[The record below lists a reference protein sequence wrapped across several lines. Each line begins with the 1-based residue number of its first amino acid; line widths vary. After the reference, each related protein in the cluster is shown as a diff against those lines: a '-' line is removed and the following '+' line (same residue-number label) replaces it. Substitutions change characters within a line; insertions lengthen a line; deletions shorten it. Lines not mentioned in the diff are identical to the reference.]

1 MAEIFLCSA
10 QGPEGFS
17 KDVVIKRI
25 RPFLADDPAFVQ
37 MFVAE
42 ARLASRLEHPNIV
55 QIFDFDRHADT
66 YYLAMEWVRGA
77 SLSEVRRR
85 CRELGRPFPPLLAA
99 HVGAQVARGLA
110 YAHRLTVRG
119 EPLNVVHRD
128 VTPHNVLLSFEGAV
142 KLGDFGIAHAG
153 QASTAPGLKGK
164 FAYMSP
170 EQSRGEPVDGRCD
183 VFALGVVLWELL
195 TGGRPFEAESD
206 LAVLRAVQ
214 QRVIAPPRRLNP
226 EVPEA
231 LDRAVMRALE
241 RDLQARWGSALELQH
256 ALDEVVMRCRTGL
269 AETDVGTF
277 LREVLDPRAEEPSVV
292 IPPAVELS
300 LSSLAPWVAPGME
313 PGSAAPDPDEAPA
326 AAPGGPPPAGTD
338 ERDDGGR
345 SPGGPGAVGAQ
356 AAQSR
361 RRRDDG
367 TPEDLFAPTWLVAHD
382 GVQAPAMAQD
392 ATAAPAPPV
401 KGRRLWPL
409 MGGALACGAAV
420 GLLLRAGVAPPPDAV
435 GESASA
441 SPGPQRSAGF
451 QDVTAVLPEAPIPR
465 PPSLAAD
472 ARMPGAVVQ
481 GPLELPADRA
491 TRASRDGLLIDW
503 AGVALGPGED
513 GPVRWARAE
522 GQETWS
528 TSSVAGRAGG
538 PVEPAVALT
547 SGADSGSP
555 SRRRGRGGTE
565 PASSGAGAGRHSG
578 LVVLDVFPVAEL
590 RVDGKPRGEVRGRR
604 SLRLSPGVRTIH
616 LIHPNRSATFEVEV
630 KAGATHQV
638 KFNAFRPAS

>member
-256 ALDEVVMRCRTGL
+256 ALDEVVLRCRTGI

-277 LREVLDPRAEEPSVV
+277 LGEVLDPRAEELSVV
-292 IPPAVELS
+292 LPPAVELS
-300 LSSLAPWVAPGME
+300 LSSLAPRVAPGME
-313 PGSAAPDPDEAPA
+313 SGSAGPDADEAPST
-326 AAPGGPPPAGTD
+326 APGGPPRAGTD
-338 ERDDGGR
+338 ESDDGGR
-345 SPGGPGAVGAQ
+345 SLDGSGAVGAQ

-382 GVQAPAMAQD
+382 GVQAPAMGQGAP
-392 ATAAPAPPV
+392 AAPAAPV
-401 KGRRLWPL
+401 KRRPWPL
-409 MGGALACGAAV
+409 LGGALACGAAV
-420 GLLLRAGVAPPPDAV
+420 GLLLRAGGAHPPEAV
-435 GESASA
+435 GERASA
-441 SPGPQRSAGF
+441 SPGLQRSAGL
-451 QDVTAVLPEAPIPR
+451 QDVTAVLPEVPIPR
-465 PPSLAAD
+465 PPSPAAG

-481 GPLELPADRA
+481 SPLELPADRA
-491 TRASRDGLLIDW
+491 ARASREGLLIDW
-503 AGVALGPGED
+503 TSVALGAEED
-513 GPVRWARAE
+513 RSVRWAQAG

-528 TSSVAGRAGG
+528 ALPAVGG
-538 PVEPAVALT
+538 PVAPAVALT
-547 SGADSGSP
+547 SGADSGAA
-555 SRRRGRGGTE
+555 SRRRGRGATE
-565 PASSGAGAGRHSG
+565 PASSAAGAGRHSG

-590 RVDGKPRGEVRGRR
+590 RVDGKPRGEVRGRH